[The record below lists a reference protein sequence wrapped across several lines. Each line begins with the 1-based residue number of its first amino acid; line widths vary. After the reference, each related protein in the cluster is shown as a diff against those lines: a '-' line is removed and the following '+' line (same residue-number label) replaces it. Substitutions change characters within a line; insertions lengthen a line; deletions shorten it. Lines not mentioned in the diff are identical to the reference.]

1 MSTPIYE
8 YSQTQYPATNA
19 TSSPSDDEGTL
30 SGEYDRNNVNDPRNH
45 FEGIDYRTRSKEDE
59 QRMQD
64 DLAIVKAERSVSI
77 AQGSNNGANLPNS
90 LSIDRSR
97 SKQEPVDQFDVN
109 TNPIHEK
116 TAIFKTP
123 EHPIGNTARLFKRIH
138 ESSFLVR
145 YFTYIIPVLV
155 LVLIP
160 LMLGALVFKRAGVG
174 GVRLMWFCVWLAIV
188 WLTLWGG
195 RVSIFLLPYCAAM
208 WLLMLLRFSQSVCRG
223 QWELSLVLWLITVKN
238 GETCANSWKCQGPFS
253 SGGLP
258 WRYPFFPS
266 WSTTV
271 LMGRRRRLI
280 GK

>member
-1 MSTPIYE
+1 
-8 YSQTQYPATNA
+8 
-19 TSSPSDDEGTL
+19 
-30 SGEYDRNNVNDPRNH
+30 
-45 FEGIDYRTRSKEDE
+45 
-59 QRMQD
+59 MQD

-77 AQGSNNGANLPNS
+77 AQGSNNGANLPHS

-116 TAIFKTP
+116 TATFKPP

-145 YFTYIIPVLV
+145 YFTYIIPVLA
-155 LVLIP
+155 LILIP

-195 RVSIFLLPYCAAM
+195 RVSIFLLPCCAAM
-208 WLLMLLRFSQSVCRG
+208 WLLICFLDCRK
-223 QWELSLVLWLITVKN
+223 VYAV
-238 GETCANSWKCQGPFS
+238 A
-253 SGGLP
+253 SGNY
-258 WRYPFFPS
+258 R
-266 WSTTV
+266 
-271 LMGRRRRLI
+271 
-280 GK
+280 